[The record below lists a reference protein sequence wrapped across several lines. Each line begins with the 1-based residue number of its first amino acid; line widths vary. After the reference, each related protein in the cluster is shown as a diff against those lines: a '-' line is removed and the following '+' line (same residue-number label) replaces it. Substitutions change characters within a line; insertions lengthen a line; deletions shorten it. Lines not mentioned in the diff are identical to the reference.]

1 MFKDNNMISID
12 FGNKHIKCTVGKKR
26 KKNIIVSKAFKFEMP
41 NDAFNDGE
49 ILNLKKL
56 TEFMRESLDKE
67 QVVTKNCIVVFNS
80 STTISREISLPY
92 NNSKDFN
99 KLMKFEIQQ
108 HFPVALDEYIT
119 QYKIAEIYT
128 DTDKD
133 TKKARV
139 FAYAISKDIVE
150 NYFALI
156 NDIGLN
162 PVAFDLHS
170 NAIIKLFTNSS
181 LVNGAN
187 YNKKGT
193 VLLIDFGFKSINIE
207 FVSDGIKKFS
217 RFLPIFET
225 EYLFGQR
232 TDENAYED
240 LDQVVIN
247 NLYENWA
254 DEIER
259 NIKYYTSRKMGN
271 RIDNIFIH
279 GGFSNLPNIETKLLE
294 RLEIP
299 VSKIKTLSGVKIC
312 NNSKI
317 NIANYL
323 NAIGAIIERQ

>member
-1 MFKDNNMISID
+1 MFKDNNVISID
-12 FGNKHIKCTVGKKR
+12 FGNKHIKCIVGKKR
-26 KKNIIVSKAFKFEMP
+26 KNSIVISKAFRLEMP
-41 NDAFNDGE
+41 SDTFSDGE
-49 ILNLKKL
+49 ILNSKKL

-67 QVVTKNCIVVFNS
+67 QVVTKKCIVTFNS

-92 NNSKDFN
+92 NNSRDFK
-99 KLMKFEIQQ
+99 KLMKFEVQQ

-128 DTDKD
+128 DKD
-133 TKKARV
+133 VKKARV
-139 FAYAISKDIVE
+139 FAYAISKEIVE
-150 NYFALI
+150 NYFTLI
-156 NDIGLN
+156 NDIGLT
-162 PVAFDLHS
+162 PIAFDLHS
-170 NAIIKLFTNSS
+170 NAIAKLFASSS
-181 LVNGAN
+181 LVNGLN

-207 FVSDGIKKFS
+207 FISDGIKKFS

-225 EYLFGQR
+225 EYLFGQK

-240 LDQVVIN
+240 MDQVVIN

-279 GGFSNLPNIETKLLE
+279 GGFSNLPNIEAKLFE
-294 RLEIP
+294 RIQIP
-299 VSKIKTLSGVKIC
+299 VSKITELSGIKIC
-312 NNSKI
+312 NNSKM

-323 NAIGAIIERQ
+323 NSIGAIIER

>member
-1 MFKDNNMISID
+1 MFKDNSVISID
-12 FGNKHIKCTVGKKR
+12 FGNKHIKCIVGKKR

-41 NDAFNDGE
+41 NDTFNDGE

-56 TEFMRESLDKE
+56 TELMRESLEKE
-67 QVVTKNCIVVFNS
+67 KVKAKNCIVAFNS

-92 NNSKDFN
+92 NNSRDFK

-128 DTDKD
+128 DKD

-139 FAYAISKDIVE
+139 FAYAISAEMVE
-150 NYFALI
+150 KYFALI
-156 NDIGLN
+156 KDIGLN
-162 PVAFDLHS
+162 PIAFDLHS
-170 NAIIKLFTNSS
+170 NVIVKLFTNRS
-181 LVNGAN
+181 LVNGVN

-232 TDENAYED
+232 MNENVYRD
-240 LDQVVIN
+240 MDQVVIN

-279 GGFSNLPNIETKLLE
+279 GGFSNLPNIETKLFE
-294 RLEIP
+294 RLQIP
-299 VSKIKTLSGVKIC
+299 VSKIKELSCVKIY
-312 NNSKI
+312 NNSKM

-323 NAIGAIIERQ
+323 NSIGAIIER